1 MREELV
7 GVGGCGCGREDK
19 EKRGEEPPSLSV
31 PRLFEERLFR

>member
-1 MREELV
+1 MREELELEAAD
-7 GVGGCGCGREDK
+7 VGGEDK